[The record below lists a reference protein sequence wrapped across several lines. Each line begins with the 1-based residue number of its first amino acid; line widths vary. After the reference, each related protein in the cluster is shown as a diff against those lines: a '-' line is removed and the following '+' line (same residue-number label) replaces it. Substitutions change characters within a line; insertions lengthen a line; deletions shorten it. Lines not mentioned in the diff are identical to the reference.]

1 MLWTFNGIAL
11 GTPGKLSFTLVADIS
26 GVSGGDSGGGLNGVG
41 DIINGTAL
49 VLGVSL
55 DTSKV
60 PSLFSSSTF
69 ELWFSEIEKCEDPLS
84 SPESASFWDEMLEIL
99 SWPWLYY
106 ININEW
112 NVFMNQYYHEK

>member
-1 MLWTFNGIAL
+1 M
-11 GTPGKLSFTLVADIS
+11 SSTLVDGIS

-60 PSLFSSSTF
+60 PSRFSSSVF
-69 ELWFSEIEKCEDPLS
+69 ELWFSEIEKREDPLS
-84 SPESASFWDEMLEIL
+84 SLESASFWDEMLEIL

-106 ININEW
+106 INTNEW